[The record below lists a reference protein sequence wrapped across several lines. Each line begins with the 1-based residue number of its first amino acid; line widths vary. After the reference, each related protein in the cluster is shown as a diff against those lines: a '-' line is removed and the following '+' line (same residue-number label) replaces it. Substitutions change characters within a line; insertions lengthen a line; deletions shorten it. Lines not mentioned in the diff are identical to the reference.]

1 MKEDKNQ
8 KNLMFDIKDVSIFRL
23 YFHLSEPLDYF
34 LMIMGFIGSLT
45 TGVSNPMMAYL
56 TGSTI
61 SEVSSGT
68 QGNIETIKM
77 VMEKH

>member
-34 LMIMGFIGSLT
+34 LMIMGFIVSLA
-45 TGVSNPMMAYL
+45 TGVS
-56 TGSTI
+56 TT
-61 SEVSSGT
+61 SEISSGT

-77 VMEKH
+77 VMENY